1 MLRNISAFSPWARA
15 QKVLRR
21 LELLPYHPK
30 LPTNAIREAAII
42 AVPMNKNLIFLLVIA
57 S

>member
-21 LELLPYHPK
+21 SELLPYHPK

-42 AVPMNKNLIFLLVIA
+42 AVPMNKNLIFLLEAI